1 MKRVKKLISALLVA
15 VIILTAA
22 PLSGFVGLDIDFGWT
37 NASAADTELAP
48 TGQCGE
54 NVYWTFDR
62 DTGLLTISGS
72 GDMYPGSTYIC
83 PYNSPFK
90 NNKFIK
96 TIVIENGVS
105 TIGDYAF
112 NNCSNLST
120 IIISNSVTEIGS
132 NSFCGCTS
140 LTSITIPDF
149 VYWIG
154 HSAFEGCSSLTSLTI
169 PNSVKIICDDSFRDC
184 IGLINISIPDSI
196 ERVGANAFFNS
207 GYYNNTKNWD
217 NDVLYSG
224 NVLLKATSVGDLIIK
239 SGTRII
245 AESAFDYCTGLTS
258 VIIPDSVISV
268 GWGAF
273 FGCTGLKELTMP
285 CSLDLGVSRIEAGN
299 DTFGGCSNIEKITLT
314 KGTGSMQKYGDN
326 TYSETSYKRTPWYMS
341 RNSIKEIVIED
352 GVTNIS
358 YNAFNS
364 CTGLINIS
372 VPNSV
377 TSIDNY
383 AFNNCIGLTNIIIPN
398 SVTSIGNYAF
408 SGCTHL
414 ESIDLGSVETLGYYL
429 FKGCVL
435 LKNITIPNTVKN
447 VANDNLRGAFAGS
460 SIETSTIE
468 KGIANIPD
476 YLFSYCTTLK
486 TVTIPEK
493 DDTSGSYEIGNNAF
507 YGCTSLTSAT
517 IPDSVTSIGYLAFY
531 DCTNL
536 TKILLPNDIIKI
548 GKKAFYNT
556 GFYNDEKNWENDLLY
571 CDKILIESK
580 AKGDCSIKEGTKII
594 ADNAFYNCADLTS
607 VIIPDSVTVIGDYAF
622 SECRNL
628 IEITIGE
635 NVKTIGDWAF
645 VNCSSLKSLTIPDGV
660 VSIGNKTI
668 SSCRNL
674 TNITIGKSVTKIGD
688 YNFCDCENIETISFL
703 GDSKIDFGI
712 YLFDGCNKL
721 KIVCKENSY
730 IHNYAEANG
739 LNYCIIDDSS
749 NSFDLK
755 NDILMGYY
763 GSSKDLFISCASK
776 IGFAAFEKNQSVE
789 TIELASNVER
799 IFNKAFAN
807 CSNLSKVIIPQSVA
821 SIGDNAFEGCNKLTV
836 WCYAG
841 SYAEAYA
848 IGHGIPVR
856 YITLQLN
863 ENELELKAN
872 ESVNLC
878 ASFNT
883 DLNDVCEMIWTSDTP
898 SVVSVTGDG
907 KITAVGKGKATVT
920 ATSSTGLSATCV
932 VNVVSDEPQEKPKVN
947 SVKIDDISLNYKKSK
962 TVNPQIYADEGAK
975 YTVTYSSSNNKVATV
990 DQNGKVTATKKGS
1003 GSATITCTVTDEYGN
1018 TVTDT
1023 CAVKV
1028 SLSFGQ
1034 ILLVYV
1040 LFGWIWY

>member
-1 MKRVKKLISALLVA
+1 MKRIKKIISSLLVA

-22 PLSGFVGLDIDFGWT
+22 PLSGFVGLNIDFGWIK
-37 NASAADTELAP
+37 ASAVDSELAP

-54 NVYWTFDR
+54 NVYWTFDKG
-62 DTGLLTISGS
+62 TGLLTISGI
-72 GDMYPGSTYIC
+72 GEMYSY
-83 PYNSPFK
+83 YFNSKYSPFK
-90 NNKFIK
+90 NNSSIK
-96 TIVIENGVS
+96 TIVIEDGIIN
-105 TIGDYAF
+105 IGYSIFRD
-112 NNCSNLST
+112 CTGLTSIT
-120 IIISNSVTEIGS
+120 ISNSVTEIG
-132 NSFCGCTS
+132 NYSFYGCTS
-140 LTSITIPDF
+140 LTSITIPEF
-149 VYWIG
+149 VSEIRY
-154 HSAFEGCSSLTSLTI
+154 SAFEGCSSLTSITI
-169 PNSVKIICDDSFRDC
+169 PNSVKIICDDAFRDC
-184 IGLINISIPDSI
+184 IGLISISIPDSI
-196 ERVGANAFFNS
+196 ERVGANAFLNS
-207 GYYNNTKNWD
+207 GYYNNTENWD
-217 NDVLYSG
+217 NNVLYNG
-224 NVLLKATSVGDLIIK
+224 NVLLNAKPVGDLIIR
-239 SGTRII
+239 SGTKII
-245 AESAFDYCTGLTS
+245 AEGAFDYCTDLTS
-258 VIIPDSVISV
+258 VIIPDSVISI

-273 FGCTGLKELTMP
+273 YGCTGLKELTMP
-285 CSLDLGVSRIEAGN
+285 CSSDLGVYNMDAN
-299 DTFGGCSNIEKITLT
+299 NYTFGQCSNIEKITLT
-314 KGTGSMQKYGDN
+314 KGNGSMPSYDDAF
-326 TYSETSYKRTPWYMS
+326 SETSYRRTPWYMS

-372 VPNSV
+372 IPNSV

-435 LKNITIPNTVKN
+435 LKNITIPNTVKK
-447 VANDNLRGAFAGS
+447 VARDNLSNGAFAGS

-476 YLFSYCTTLK
+476 YLFSYCTTLR
-486 TVTIPEK
+486 TVTIPEN
-493 DDTSGSYEIGNNAF
+493 DDTSGSYTIGNDAF
-507 YGCTSLTSAT
+507 YGCTSLMSAT
-517 IPDSVTSIGYLAFY
+517 IPNSVTSIGYSAFSG
-531 DCTNL
+531 CTNL
-536 TKILLPNDIIKI
+536 TKILLPDDIIKI
-548 GKKAFYNT
+548 GKNAFYNT

-594 ADNAFYNCADLTS
+594 ADNVFYNCADLTS
-607 VIIPDSVTVIGDYAF
+607 VIIPDSVTVIGDYSF
-622 SECRNL
+622 SGCRNL
-628 IEITIGE
+628 IDIKIGE

-645 VNCSSLKSLTIPDGV
+645 VNCTSLKSLTIPDGV

-668 SSCRNL
+668 TSCHNL

-688 YNFCDCENIETISFL
+688 YNFGDCENIETISFL

-721 KIVCKENSY
+721 KIVCKENSF

-776 IGFAAFEKNQSVE
+776 IGFAAFENNQSVE

-821 SIGDNAFEGCNKLTV
+821 SIGDNAFEGCNKLTI

-863 ENELELKAN
+863 ENELELKEN

-883 DLNDVCEMIWTSDTP
+883 DLNDVCEMIWTSDNP

-907 KITAVGKGKATVT
+907 KITAVGKGKAIVT

-962 TVNPQIYADEGAK
+962 TVNPQIDADEGAK

-1003 GSATITCTVTDEYGN
+1003 GSATITCTVKDEYGN